1 MKSTSKRLQIKCV
14 TTRESGEVTFGGVK
28 IVVEGAKELRI
39 KMLIRMATNSK
50 VIICSQIQMQLM

>member
-28 IVVEGAKELRI
+28 CGGGRQRAKDQN
-39 KMLIRMATNSK
+39 AHSNGD
-50 VIICSQIQMQLM
+50 QF

>member
-1 MKSTSKRLQIKCV
+1 M
-14 TTRESGEVTFGGVK
+14 ESEVTGRWSNNM
-28 IVVEGAKELRI
+28 VVDGAKELRI